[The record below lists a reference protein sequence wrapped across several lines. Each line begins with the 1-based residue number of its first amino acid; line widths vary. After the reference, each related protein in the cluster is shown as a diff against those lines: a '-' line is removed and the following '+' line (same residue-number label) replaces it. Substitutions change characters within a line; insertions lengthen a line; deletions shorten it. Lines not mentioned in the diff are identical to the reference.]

1 MRGTPAGL
9 EAEREKGVR
18 GEQGEGGGVEREV
31 VVVGWWGVCGGAR
44 DISAG
49 REEVRYGWDV

>member
-18 GEQGEGGGVEREV
+18 GEQGEVGGVEREV
-31 VVVGWWGVCGGAR
+31 RRGEGRGGGGGVVGGVWGGKGYFSR
-44 DISAG
+44 S
-49 REEVRYGWDV
+49 